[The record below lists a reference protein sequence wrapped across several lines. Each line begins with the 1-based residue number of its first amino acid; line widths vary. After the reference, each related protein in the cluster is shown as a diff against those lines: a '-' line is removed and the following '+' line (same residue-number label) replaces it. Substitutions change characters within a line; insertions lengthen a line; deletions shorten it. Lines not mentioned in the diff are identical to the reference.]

1 MADIL
6 ARQRAIVGSTADWT
20 ANNIVLGN
28 GELAIERVSSTDI
41 RIKVGDGVSTFLALP
56 YASSSSTG
64 IPAAVQTALDA
75 KVAKSGDT
83 MTGPLVLSGDPVA
96 ALGAVTKQSLDAAV
110 FSLSTSLSVKF
121 DKSGGTFTGPVSL
134 AADPTLPMQASTRQF
149 AEGLASVRVAKSGDT
164 MTGALVLAG
173 DPVNAL
179 DAAPKQFVESGPWQT
194 TVGGS
199 SAYAGKVPRL
209 NSVGVLDSS
218 VVPPAA
224 SYIGAVNLTVA
235 YALTGSFTAGNYY
248 AISASG
254 TIHSSW
260 PSRLNGTPTTCS
272 AGQFIYYNS
281 NGKWDLVGEV
291 SGATAINGKVDRTGD
306 TMTGPLVLA
315 GNPTLPLGAA
325 TRQFVEQFLPLS
337 GGTLTGALT
346 LAADPTLAMQASTR
360 QFAEGLASV
369 RVAKSGDT
377 MTGPLTLSGAP
388 TASLHAVTKDYVDTG
403 LAGKA
408 DSAALA
414 GKADAAAT
422 TTALAGKA
430 NLAGGNTFTGSQFIT
445 SQTVTN
451 LYNVLLELVQWNASA
466 GSQFSRITSFQNGA
480 NRCGFEVADQT
491 NAKGT
496 LLLQPFGGDVII
508 GNPAAVL
515 PGYGGGNGFRV
526 FSGGFMSNGCT
537 GIGDSFFQQRD
548 APGRYIN
555 FWYGPL
561 NSVPTGVG
569 GINTNGTG
577 TTFVTSSDYRLKNNI
592 QPMAGALEKV
602 MLLRPV
608 TYTWKVDE
616 TPGQGFIAHE
626 LAEIIP
632 DAVSGEKDAVDENG
646 TPKHQGV
653 DQSRV
658 VATLTA
664 AIQEQ
669 QALIVALTARVAALE
684 ARP

>member
-6 ARQRAIVGSTADWT
+6 ARQRAIVASTADWT

-28 GELAIERVSSTDI
+28 GELAVERVSSTDI

-83 MTGPLVLSGDPVA
+83 MTGLLVLSGDPVA

-110 FSLSTSLSVKF
+110 SSLSTSLSGKF

-134 AADPTLPMQASTRQF
+134 AGDPTSSLMASTKF
-149 AEGLASVRVAKSGDT
+149 YTDAGDALKVSKSGDT

-224 SYIGAVNLTVA
+224 SYLGQVNLTVA
-235 YALTGSFTAGNYY
+235 YALTGSFTAGNFFVL
-248 AISASG
+248 SASG

-281 NGKWDLVGEV
+281 NGKWDLVGET

-325 TRQFVEQFLPLS
+325 TKQFVEQFLPLS

-346 LAADPTLAMQASTR
+346 LAADPTLAMQASTK
-360 QFAEGLASV
+360 QFAEGLASA

-388 TASLHAVTKDYVDTG
+388 TVSLHSATKGYVDTG
-403 LAGKA
+403 LSGKIDIPASSVRGDLLFYNGSTWARLPAGTSGNVLRTNGAGA
-408 DSAALA
+408 DPAW
-414 GKADAAAT
+414 AAAT
-422 TTALAGKA
+422 GGGMTLLGTLTTTSGNSQTLSGLSLTNYEKLYIVLNNVGLTSGGASTINMTIDGAVIRSISTTSAVIHTGFVNIDLETGITASFSGSNSFQGTATTRNSSTSITLALTGTR
-430 NLAGGNTFTGSQFIT
+430 TFTG
-445 SQTVTN
+445 
-451 LYNVLLELVQWNASA
+451 
-466 GSQFSRITSFQNGA
+466 GSVKIYG
-480 NRCGFEVADQT
+480 VA
-491 NAKGT
+491 
-496 LLLQPFGGDVII
+496 
-508 GNPAAVL
+508 
-515 PGYGGGNGFRV
+515 
-526 FSGGFMSNGCT
+526 
-537 GIGDSFFQQRD
+537 
-548 APGRYIN
+548 
-555 FWYGPL
+555 
-561 NSVPTGVG
+561 
-569 GINTNGTG
+569 
-577 TTFVTSSDYRLKNNI
+577 
-592 QPMAGALEKV
+592 
-602 MLLRPV
+602 
-608 TYTWKVDE
+608 
-616 TPGQGFIAHE
+616 
-626 LAEIIP
+626 
-632 DAVSGEKDAVDENG
+632 
-646 TPKHQGV
+646 
-653 DQSRV
+653 
-658 VATLTA
+658 
-664 AIQEQ
+664 
-669 QALIVALTARVAALE
+669 
-684 ARP
+684 